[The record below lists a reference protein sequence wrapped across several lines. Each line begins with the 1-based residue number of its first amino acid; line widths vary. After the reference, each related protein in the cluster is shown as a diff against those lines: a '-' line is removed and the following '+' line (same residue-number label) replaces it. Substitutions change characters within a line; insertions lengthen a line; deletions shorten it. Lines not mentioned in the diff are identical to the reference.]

1 MAPESNPRPPS
12 VADFHIAAAA
22 AARGAALI
30 VDAAALPDR
39 PATARVAND
48 LAPAS
53 TGGCARLGQAGP
65 GQRLRPFPNRTLGT
79 RRPIILFAGRDRL
92 PGAAFLAF
100 IVVVEDRALGAG
112 DLRTAVAVDPE
123 TVL

>member
-48 LAPAS
+48 LARSPSPA
-53 TGGCARLGQAGP
+53 GGGARLGHAGAGQG
-65 GQRLRPFPNRTLGT
+65 GQRLRPNRTLGT
-79 RRPIILFAGRDRL
+79 RRPNILFAGRDRL

-112 DLRTAVAVDPE
+112 DLRTAVAVDP
-123 TVL
+123 

>member
-39 PATARVAND
+39 PATARDAND
-48 LAPAS
+48 LARSPSPA
-53 TGGCARLGQAGP
+53 GGGARLGHDGAGQG
-65 GQRLRPFPNRTLGT
+65 GQRLRQNRTLGT
-79 RRPIILFAGRDRL
+79 RRPIMLFEGRARL
-92 PGAAFLAF
+92 ASPAILAF
-100 IVVVEDRALGAG
+100 
-112 DLRTAVAVDPE
+112 
-123 TVL
+123 